1 MGKTK
6 SKSPDGKSGNGG
18 PDFES
23 NIKSLETIIE
33 KLEDNDTDLQD
44 ALSEFEKGINLA
56 RSAQKALAEA
66 EQKVSLLVDDGDGPA
81 EKDFLLAEGKE

>member
-6 SKSPDGKSGNGG
+6 KNSPEGE
-18 PDFES
+18 PDFEA

-44 ALSEFEKGINLA
+44 ALSDFEKGINLA
-56 RSAQKALAEA
+56 RSAQQALAEA
-66 EQKVSLLVDDGDGPA
+66 EQKVNLLLDDGDGPT
-81 EKDFLLAEGKE
+81 EKDFLLDENKE

>member
-6 SKSPDGKSGNGG
+6 KTSSEGESG
-18 PDFES
+18 FEA

-33 KLEDNDTDLQD
+33 KLEGNDTDLQD
-44 ALSEFEKGINLA
+44 ALSDFEKGINLA

-66 EQKVSLLVDDGDGPA
+66 EQKVSLLLDNGDGPS
-81 EKDFLLAEGKE
+81 EKDFLLTEGKE

>member
-6 SKSPDGKSGNGG
+6 KISPEGG
-18 PDFES
+18 SDFES

-33 KLEDNDTDLQD
+33 KLEGNDTDLQD

-56 RSAQKALAEA
+56 RSAQKTLTEA
-66 EQKVSLLVDDGDGPA
+66 EQKVSLLLNDGEEPT
-81 EKDFLLAEGKE
+81 EQDFLLAENKE

>member
-6 SKSPDGKSGNGG
+6 KISPEGG
-18 PDFES
+18 ADFES

-33 KLEDNDTDLQD
+33 KLEGNDTDLQD

-66 EQKVSLLVDDGDGPA
+66 EQKVNLLLDDGDEPT
-81 EKDFLLAEGKE
+81 EEDFHLAENKE

>member
-6 SKSPDGKSGNGG
+6 KISPEGGSG
-18 PDFES
+18 FES

-33 KLEDNDTDLQD
+33 KLEGNDTDLQD

-66 EQKVSLLVDDGDGPA
+66 EQKVSLLLDDGDGPT
-81 EKDFLLAEGKE
+81 EKDFLLAENKE